1 MGFIIKDNTL
11 LKYNEENGVTEAV
24 IPDSVTSIKNC
35 AFEGCSSL
43 TSITIPAS
51 VTSIGDWAFY
61 GCSSLS
67 SITIPDSVT
76 EIGFGAFYGCNSLS
90 SVTIPDSVT
99 SIGWS
104 AFEGCKSLTSITIP
118 DSVTSIGDSAF
129 AGCSSLSNFSVSCGN
144 RNYICDNGIVY
155 DIDRTNLICCLCGSK
170 LENVTIPHSVTSIKD
185 CAFEGCSSLTSVTI
199 PDSVTSIGDSAFEN
213 CSSLSSITIPD
224 SVTSIGYGAFKGC
237 KSLTSITIPASVTSI
252 KNCAFEG
259 CSSLTSI
266 TIPDSVTSIG
276 DGTFDGCS
284 SLTSITIPDSVT
296 NIGYWAFANTPW
308 LKNYPNDFVVVGNG
322 CLIKYKGKESCIS
335 IPDSFTSIGDWAFYG
350 CKDLKIT
357 IEICSQKITIDQ
369 DKFDFS
375 EKSAA
380 TEMIE
385 SKNYS
390 EKLNHA
396 VKYPVILGHYRSSF
410 EKEAGDYIKK
420 NALNFS
426 KYAVDRKSVDI
437 LKEIEGF
444 GFLGKNHAGKL
455 IEYAFEKNITD
466 TAVITYLLDLKE
478 KTSNF
483 TLDEISKYLE
493 MFAGNVELTAMV
505 LEIKKRHFTDEKVDK
520 IEKDKLEK
528 ELGIKGRTLTEWKKI
543 YTLENDD
550 KNGGYLLKSYK
561 DENKEIIIPDT
572 IGKKKVTA
580 IGEYCFSPGQHRL
593 SKNIRAIREKITS
606 VLIPECVKEIG
617 DNAFYDCKSLTSINI
632 PDSVTSIGDW
642 AFFDCSSLT
651 SITIPDSV
659 TSIGDSAFVNCSS
672 LTSVTIPDSVTSI
685 EEGAFCG
692 CSSLTSITIPD
703 SVTSIEGEAF
713 SNCSKLTSITI
724 PDSVTYIG
732 YDAFESTPWLKNYSK
747 DFVIVGNGCLIKY
760 KGKGTCIS
768 IPDSVTNIGYNAFKG
783 CKSITSVTIPDS
795 VTSIGCSAFEGCTSL
810 TSVTIPNSVTSIEL
824 GTFAECKKLT
834 SITIPDSVNSIEDW
848 AFYRCKNL
856 TITAKAGS
864 YAAEYAHQHEEEI
877 KLIET

>member
-24 IPDSVTSIKNC
+24 IPDSVTSIKDE
-35 AFEGCSSL
+35 AFK
-43 TSITIPAS
+43 
-51 VTSIGDWAFY
+51 
-61 GCSSLS
+61 
-67 SITIPDSVT
+67 
-76 EIGFGAFYGCNSLS
+76 
-90 SVTIPDSVT
+90 
-99 SIGWS
+99 
-104 AFEGCKSLTSITIP
+104 GCKGLTSITIP
-118 DSVTSIGDSAF
+118 DSVTSIG
-129 AGCSSLSNFSVSCGN
+129 V
-144 RNYICDNGIVY
+144 R
-155 DIDRTNLICCLCGSK
+155 
-170 LENVTIPHSVTSIKD
+170 
-185 CAFEGCSSLTSVTI
+185 
-199 PDSVTSIGDSAFEN
+199 
-213 CSSLSSITIPD
+213 
-224 SVTSIGYGAFKGC
+224 AFKD
-237 KSLTSITIPASVTSI
+237 
-252 KNCAFEG
+252 

-276 DGTFDGCS
+276 DWAFYGCSSLTNITIPDSVTSIGDSAFNGCSSLTSITISDSVTSIGSSVFENTLWLENYSNDFVIVANGCLIKYKGKDSCISIPDSVTSIGNWAFSGCS
-284 SLTSITIPDSVT
+284 SLTSITIPHSVTSIESYAFSGCSSLTNITIPDSVT
-296 NIGYWAFANTPW
+296 SIGY
-308 LKNYPNDFVVVGNG
+308 G
-322 CLIKYKGKESCIS
+322 
-335 IPDSFTSIGDWAFYG
+335 AFYG

-426 KYAVDRKSVDI
+426 KYAVDRKNVDI

-455 IEYAFEKNITD
+455 IEYAFEKDITD

-505 LEIKKRHFTDEKVDK
+505 LEIKKRHFTAEKVDK

-580 IGEYCFSPGQHRL
+580 IGEYCFSPGQKRL

-617 DNAFYDCKSLTSINI
+617 DKAFYDCKSLTSINI

-864 YAAEYAHQHEEEI
+864 YAVEYAHQHEEEI

>member
-61 GCSSLS
+61 GC
-67 SITIPDSVT
+67 
-76 EIGFGAFYGCNSLS
+76 
-90 SVTIPDSVT
+90 
-99 SIGWS
+99 
-104 AFEGCKSLTSITIP
+104 
-118 DSVTSIGDSAF
+118 
-129 AGCSSLSNFSVSCGN
+129 
-144 RNYICDNGIVY
+144 
-155 DIDRTNLICCLCGSK
+155 
-170 LENVTIPHSVTSIKD
+170 
-185 CAFEGCSSLTSVTI
+185 
-199 PDSVTSIGDSAFEN
+199 
-213 CSSLSSITIPD
+213 
-224 SVTSIGYGAFKGC
+224 
-237 KSLTSITIPASVTSI
+237 
-252 KNCAFEG
+252 
-259 CSSLTSI
+259 
-266 TIPDSVTSIG
+266 
-276 DGTFDGCS
+276 
-284 SLTSITIPDSVT
+284 
-296 NIGYWAFANTPW
+296 
-308 LKNYPNDFVVVGNG
+308 
-322 CLIKYKGKESCIS
+322 
-335 IPDSFTSIGDWAFYG
+335 
-350 CKDLKIT
+350 KDLKIT

-380 TEMIE
+380 TEMIA

-426 KYAVDRKSVDI
+426 KYAVDRKNVDI

-505 LEIKKRHFTDEKVDK
+505 LEIKKRHFTAEKVDK

-572 IGKKKVTA
+572 IGKMKITA
-580 IGEYCFSPGQHRL
+580 IGKYCFSPNQKRL

-606 VLIPECVKEIG
+606 VLIP
-617 DNAFYDCKSLTSINI
+617 
-632 PDSVTSIGDW
+632 DSVTSIGYG
-642 AFFDCSSLT
+642 AFEGCSSLT

-659 TSIGDSAFVNCSS
+659 TSIGSDAFENTPWLKNYPNDFVVVGNGCLIKYKGKDSCIS
-672 LTSVTIPDSVTSI
+672 IPDSVTSI
-685 EEGAFCG
+685 KYWAFKN

-703 SVTSIEGEAF
+703 SVTSIDYWF
-713 SNCSKLTSITI
+713 F
-724 PDSVTYIG
+724 D
-732 YDAFESTPWLKNYSK
+732 D
-747 DFVIVGNGCLIKY
+747 
-760 KGKGTCIS
+760 
-768 IPDSVTNIGYNAFKG
+768 
-783 CKSITSVTIPDS
+783 
-795 VTSIGCSAFEGCTSL
+795 
-810 TSVTIPNSVTSIEL
+810 
-824 GTFAECKKLT
+824 
-834 SITIPDSVNSIEDW
+834 
-848 AFYRCKNL
+848 CKNL

>member
-1 MGFIIKDNTL
+1 MANGCLIKYKGKDSCIS
-11 LKYNEENGVTEAV
+11 
-24 IPDSVTSIKNC
+24 IPDSVTSIGNW
-35 AFEGCSSL
+35 AFSGCSSL
-43 TSITIPAS
+43 TSITIPHS
-51 VTSIGDWAFY
+51 VTSIESYAFS
-61 GCSSLS
+61 GCSSLTN
-67 SITIPDSVT
+67 I
-76 EIGFGAFYGCNSLS
+76 
-90 SVTIPDSVT
+90 TIPDSVT
-99 SIGWS
+99 SIGGG
-104 AFEGCKSLTSITIP
+104 AFHSCNNLTSITIP
-118 DSVTSIGDSAF
+118 DSVTSIG
-129 AGCSSLSNFSVSCGN
+129 
-144 RNYICDNGIVY
+144 
-155 DIDRTNLICCLCGSK
+155 
-170 LENVTIPHSVTSIKD
+170 
-185 CAFEGCSSLTSVTI
+185 
-199 PDSVTSIGDSAFEN
+199 
-213 CSSLSSITIPD
+213 
-224 SVTSIGYGAFKGC
+224 YG
-237 KSLTSITIPASVTSI
+237 
-252 KNCAFEG
+252 
-259 CSSLTSI
+259 
-266 TIPDSVTSIG
+266 
-276 DGTFDGCS
+276 
-284 SLTSITIPDSVT
+284 
-296 NIGYWAFANTPW
+296 
-308 LKNYPNDFVVVGNG
+308 
-322 CLIKYKGKESCIS
+322 
-335 IPDSFTSIGDWAFYG
+335 AFYG

-420 NALNFS
+420 NVLNFS
-426 KYAVDRKSVDI
+426 KYAVDRKKVDI

-505 LEIKKRHFTDEKVDK
+505 LEIKKRHFTAEKVDK

-580 IGEYCFSPGQHRL
+580 IGEYCFSPAQHRL
-593 SKNIRAIREKITS
+593 SENIGAIREKITS
-606 VLIPECVKEIG
+606 VLIPDSVTSIG
-617 DNAFYDCKSLTSINI
+617 YGAFEGCSSLTSVTI
-632 PDSVTSIGDW
+632 PDSVTSIGSS
-642 AFFDCSSLT
+642 AFSGCSSLTSITIPDSVTKIESYAFSGCSSLT

-659 TSIGDSAFVNCSS
+659 TSIGSDAFENTPWLKNYPKDFVVVKNGCLIKYKGKDSCISIPDSVTSIGWSAFEDCKSLTSITIPDSVKSIGYKAFYGCSS
-672 LTSVTIPDSVTSI
+672 LASITIPDSVTSI
-685 EEGAFCG
+685 GDETFQG
-692 CSSLTSITIPD
+692 CKNLTSITIPD
-703 SVTSIEGEAF
+703 SVTSIGYNAF
-713 SNCSKLTSITI
+713 YGCSSLASITI
-724 PDSVTYIG
+724 PDSVKSIG
-732 YDAFESTPWLKNYSK
+732 Y
-747 DFVIVGNGCLIKY
+747 
-760 KGKGTCIS
+760 
-768 IPDSVTNIGYNAFKG
+768 
-783 CKSITSVTIPDS
+783 
-795 VTSIGCSAFEGCTSL
+795 SAFEG
-810 TSVTIPNSVTSIEL
+810 
-824 GTFAECKKLT
+824 
-834 SITIPDSVNSIEDW
+834 
-848 AFYRCKNL
+848 CKNL